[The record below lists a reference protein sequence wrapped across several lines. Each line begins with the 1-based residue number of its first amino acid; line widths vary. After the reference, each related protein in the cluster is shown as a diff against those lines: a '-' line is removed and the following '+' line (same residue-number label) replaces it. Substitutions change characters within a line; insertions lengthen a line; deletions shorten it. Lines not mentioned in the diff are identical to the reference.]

1 LHVFGLFLASQ
12 PPGTT
17 GTARRLN
24 PDARYISCRWDYDRT
39 PRDFLRRSLVV
50 VKNIRSGY
58 STMSRPCDWGPN
70 ERTGRIAD
78 LSPGVLKILKLVT
91 DDEVEV
97 RIPLP

>member
-1 LHVFGLFLASQ
+1 
-12 PPGTT
+12 
-17 GTARRLN
+17 
-24 PDARYISCRWDYDRT
+24 
-39 PRDFLRRSLVV
+39 
-50 VKNIRSGY
+50 
-58 STMSRPCDWGPN
+58 MSRPCDWGPN